1 MADLLAPGARLA
13 ERLGPL
19 RTRLADDRL
28 DALLVTQAANIFY
41 LSNFKGS
48 AGVLVLTPDDACLI
62 TDSRYATVAQGL
74 VEASAAEAPLTFVQV
89 GLSYEETICDVL
101 KDSGVSRVG
110 IETAH
115 MTVARYDWL
124 ERALHGSGVTLCR
137 TTGLV
142 ESLRQVKDAHELA
155 TIREAGRRI
164 SRVMTEMRSGLRVG
178 RREREVAADID
189 WAIRAAGFE
198 GPAFETIVAA
208 GPNTALPHARPGERR
223 LAAGDLVLLD
233 FGGTLDGYCV
243 DLTRV
248 ASLGRPDPAALA
260 WHDAVSEAHG
270 AALAAVGPGV
280 WATEVDTAARS
291 VLERRGFG
299 PAFGHGTGHGLGLEV
314 HEAPRVGKRR
324 RAVASPGSPESP
336 GSPKSDDDLE
346 DVRLEAGMVFTVE
359 PGVYLPGQG
368 GVRLEDDLVVTETG
382 YELLTHVSLDLL
394 VV

>member
-1 MADLLAPGARLA
+1 MFERLGALQARLA
-13 ERLGPL
+13 G
-19 RTRLADDRL
+19 DRL
-28 DALLVTQAANIFY
+28 DALLVTQPANVFY
-41 LSNFKGS
+41 LTGFRGT
-48 AGVLVLTPDDACLI
+48 AGVVVLTPDGVCLI
-62 TDSRYATVAQGL
+62 TDSRYATVARAL
-74 VEASAAEAPLTFVQV
+74 VDASVGPTLLTFVQV
-89 GLSYEETICDVL
+89 ESSYEETIGAVL
-101 KDSGVSRVG
+101 ADSGASRVG

-142 ESLRQVKDAHELA
+142 ESLRQVKDADELA
-155 TIREAGRRI
+155 TMRDAGRRI
-164 SRVMTEMRSGLRVG
+164 SRVMTEMRASLRAG
-178 RREREVAADID
+178 QREREVAADID

-208 GPNTALPHARPGERR
+208 GLNTALPHARPGDRR

-248 ASLGRPDPAALA
+248 ASLGRPDPAALG

-280 WATEVDTAARS
+280 SATEVDTAARA
-291 VLERRGFG
+291 VLERRGLG

-324 RAVASPGSPESP
+324 RAVASPGIPESN
-336 GSPKSDDDLE
+336 DDLE

>member
-1 MADLLAPGARLA
+1 MFERLGALQARLA
-13 ERLGPL
+13 G
-19 RTRLADDRL
+19 DRL
-28 DALLVTQAANIFY
+28 DALLVTQPANVFY
-41 LSNFKGS
+41 LTGFRGT
-48 AGVLVLTPDDACLI
+48 AGVVVLTPDGVCLI
-62 TDSRYATVAQGL
+62 TDSRYATVARAL
-74 VEASAAEAPLTFVQV
+74 VDASVGPTLLTFVQV
-89 GLSYEETICDVL
+89 ESSYEETIGAVL
-101 KDSGVSRVG
+101 ADSGASRVG

-142 ESLRQVKDAHELA
+142 ESLRQVKDSDELA
-155 TIREAGRRI
+155 TMRDAGRRI
-164 SRVMTEMRSGLRVG
+164 SRVMTEMRASLRAG
-178 RREREVAADID
+178 QREREVAADID

-208 GPNTALPHARPGERR
+208 GLNTALPHARPGDRR

-248 ASLGRPDPAALA
+248 ASLGRPDPAALG

-280 WATEVDTAARS
+280 SATEVDTAARA
-291 VLERRGFG
+291 VLERRGLG

-324 RAVASPGSPESP
+324 RAVASPGIPESN
-336 GSPKSDDDLE
+336 DDLE